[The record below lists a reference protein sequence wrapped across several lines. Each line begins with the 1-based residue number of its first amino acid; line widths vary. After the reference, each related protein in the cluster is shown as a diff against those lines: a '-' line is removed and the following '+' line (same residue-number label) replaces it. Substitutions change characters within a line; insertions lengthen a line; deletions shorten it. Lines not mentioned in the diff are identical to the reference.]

1 MARSTTDPRNTA
13 DASEFWEA
21 ARKGRP
27 AARRRRPHL
36 LRWIVLGLVAASLLF
51 VADLAWAGWT
61 AYDGLRTA
69 KVDLQTGGDGLV
81 AGELARAEEAFQR
94 AADAGDS
101 AAAAFR
107 HPALGLLGIMPWF
120 GDDVGAGRNLSE
132 AAAAA
137 GHGGVLLVDAAR
149 TAGWD
154 GQQMP
159 GFGPDGR
166 IDPAVIERAAPA
178 IAQASQLLTLAATRL
193 ESIESGD
200 LLPPVA
206 DAVTQARDELIPRAR
221 LAQRAALATE
231 LLPGFLGADG
241 PRTYLLVMLQPSD
254 PRGAGG
260 YPGMYA
266 LVKVDGHRIRLQD
279 LQPTGSIPLVDP
291 VDAPA
296 EVRRRYDDRGS
307 RIAFWDTTYSPDFPT
322 DARLMLGIWEAAGH
336 PPVDG
341 VIAGDASLL
350 SGVLEATGPVSTSA
364 WPEPI
369 SSGNVAQ
376 VLGRDTYLT
385 KSQPKANR
393 MQTVVGTA
401 LWRSVFSSSWAPQ
414 PMFSAIGQATGTRH
428 LQIYSTSTEE
438 EQLLSDLHVDGA
450 VTFSDQQPPLVVFQ
464 GLSANRAGY
473 YARLHTTTATRTTAD
488 GTEVTVTV
496 RMHNDAPDG
505 PPSQL
510 LGLPGDGPIGQFGV
524 EMDVYLPP
532 GAQVLKSSVDGGPGL
547 QLVEHE
553 FGRPVAIQYL
563 LADAGET
570 SVAVI
575 RYLIPS

>member
-1 MARSTTDPRNTA
+1 M
-13 DASEFWEA
+13 
-21 ARKGRP
+21 
-27 AARRRRPHL
+27 

-51 VADLAWAGWT
+51 VADLAWSGWT

-81 AGELARAEEAFQR
+81 AGELDRAEGAFQR
-94 AADAGDS
+94 AADAGDA

-107 HPALGLLGIMPWF
+107 HPALGLLGIMPWI
-120 GDDVGAGRNLSE
+120 GDDVGAGRDLSE

-154 GQQMP
+154 GQHVP
-159 GFGPDGR
+159 GFGSDGR

-193 ESIESGD
+193 ESIDSGD

-206 DAVTQARDELIPRAR
+206 DAVTQARGELIPRAR

-266 LVKVDGHRIRLQD
+266 LVTVDGHRIRLQD

-350 SGVLEATGPVSTSA
+350 SGVLEATGPVSTSSVA
-364 WPEPI
+364 RADQLRERRAGPGARHVSHQVATEGEPHADGRRDRALAI
-369 SSGNVAQ
+369 GAHQLVGPAAD
-376 VLGRDTYLT
+376 VLGHRSRRPARVTCRST
-385 KSQPKANR
+385 RPRPTRNNSSR
-393 MQTVVGTA
+393 TCTWTA
-401 LWRSVFSSSWAPQ
+401 RSRSRINSHRSSCSK
-414 PMFSAIGQATGTRH
+414 
-428 LQIYSTSTEE
+428 
-438 EQLLSDLHVDGA
+438 
-450 VTFSDQQPPLVVFQ
+450 

-473 YARLHTTTATRTTAD
+473 FARSHTTTTTRTTAD

-563 LADAGET
+563 LADAGKT